1 MHSPWGNRGEI
12 CKTYGWTYDY
22 LLWGISWLNV
32 TMMMADAARIDI
44 DANKRDENGEEIVEV
59 KLKTKDDI
67 KKFIS
72 GE

>member
-1 MHSPWGNRGEI
+1 MKSPWGNRGEI
-12 CKTYGWTYDY
+12 CKTFGWTYEY

-32 TMMMADAARIDI
+32 NMMMADAARIETEQ
-44 DANKRDENGEEIVEV
+44 KSEQENVVEM
-59 KLKTKDDI
+59 KLRTKDDL